1 MNFINLNKINNINTI
16 NKKVFFLIL
25 DINNNIW
32 ITLGIMSE

>member
-1 MNFINLNKINNINTI
+1 MNLINLNKINNINTI

-25 DINNNIW
+25 DMNNNIW